1 VRRGKVKRLNVNF
14 PPRMLKSIICSIAFP
29 AFILGHDPTKRVI
42 VVSYGSDLAIKLAND
57 FRTILNA
64 SWYRRMFPGTRISRI
79 KNTEFEV
86 VTTRNGFRLAASI
99 DGALT
104 GRGGDIVIVDDPLK
118 AMDAHSDSKR
128 ERVNNLFNSS
138 LLTRLDN
145 KQTGAIV
152 LVMQR
157 LHTDDPAGTV
167 QRSSNEWTT
176 LSLPAIAELE
186 VEIQISENRYHVRR
200 VGDVLHPKL
209 EPLDVLERMRSQMGS
224 DMFAAHYQQE
234 PVPPGGIMI
243 RREWVLR
250 YDQLPSRTSCSIMIQ
265 SWDTASK
272 EGELNDYSVST
283 TWLYHEHKCY
293 LVDVLRGRF
302 DYPTLRARAI
312 THARAHQ
319 ANAILIED
327 TGVGTALAAELKKGG
342 LPTIAVKPQHDKRIR
357 MSIQSRKFEDGTV
370 LLPKQAPWLAEFE
383 AELFAFPHTRHD
395 DQVDSISQALAYD
408 PATYYD
414 AGIIAAGMEKM
425 YFDLAIQQY
434 FRGRIV

>member
-157 LHTDDPAGTV
+157 LHTDESATADRENVWSAG
-167 QRSSNEWTT
+167 Q
-176 LSLPAIAELE
+176 
-186 VEIQISENRYHVRR
+186 
-200 VGDVLHPKL
+200 D
-209 EPLDVLERMRSQMGS
+209 
-224 DMFAAHYQQE
+224 
-234 PVPPGGIMI
+234 
-243 RREWVLR
+243 
-250 YDQLPSRTSCSIMIQ
+250 
-265 SWDTASK
+265 
-272 EGELNDYSVST
+272 
-283 TWLYHEHKCY
+283 
-293 LVDVLRGRF
+293 F
-302 DYPTLRARAI
+302 DNAFIKAI
-312 THARAHQ
+312 TIVPSCRSNLLHA
-319 ANAILIED
+319 
-327 TGVGTALAAELKKGG
+327 
-342 LPTIAVKPQHDKRIR
+342 
-357 MSIQSRKFEDGTV
+357 
-370 LLPKQAPWLAEFE
+370 
-383 AELFAFPHTRHD
+383 
-395 DQVDSISQALAYD
+395 
-408 PATYYD
+408 
-414 AGIIAAGMEKM
+414 
-425 YFDLAIQQY
+425 
-434 FRGRIV
+434 